1 MNKLDR
7 NTTVHCPA
15 TCMCGGL
22 HVSRDDL
29 PDEVLQDLV
38 EGVPLSSLAGSGP
51 ELDKVRLFSSLALL
65 GSSLFFSQGP
75 HTCLSL
81 VQSSQLSFL
90 HRKKICYDFS
100 EGEF

>member
-7 NTTVHCPA
+7 NRGQNLTTCL
-15 TCMCGGL
+15 CGGL

-65 GSSLFFSQGP
+65 GSSLFFSQRL
-75 HTCLSL
+75 HTCLGL
-81 VQSSQLSFL
+81 VQSAQLSFL
-90 HRKKICYDFS
+90 HRKNICYDFS
-100 EGEF
+100 KGEF